1 MPDQTIQWHGSMQI
15 SKIAG
20 RWKTL
25 AFRCKQLRPFL
36 LWPRTAGPRS
46 DVDFRSMSI
55 DEEVE
60 RETRRLTGLLE
71 SLVKIKRLTVRD
83 IERRLGLSMGT
94 LNKLFAGKRELKVRQ
109 ILAILKVL
117 NVPPAAFFRLAYEH
131 DDADPGSEVV
141 LSSLDRLV
149 AAGDLEPL
157 PVQLSREDLHTMV
170 GEILR
175 EFGILPETVS
185 SPRPSRR

>member
-1 MPDQTIQWHGSMQI
+1 MNS
-15 SKIAG
+15 
-20 RWKTL
+20 
-25 AFRCKQLRPFL
+25 
-36 LWPRTAGPRS
+36 
-46 DVDFRSMSI
+46 

-83 IERRLGLSMGT
+83 LERRLGLSMGT

-117 NVPPAAFFRLAYEH
+117 SVPPAAFFRLAYEH
-131 DDADPGSEVV
+131 DDADPASEVI
-141 LSSLDRLV
+141 LTSLDKLV
-149 AAGDLEPL
+149 SAGELEPQ
-157 PVQLSREDLHTMV
+157 PVHLSREELHTVV

-175 EFGILPETVS
+175 EFGILPEPAS
-185 SPRPSRR
+185 SPRPSQR

>member
-1 MPDQTIQWHGSMQI
+1 MDIGE
-15 SKIAG
+15 
-20 RWKTL
+20 
-25 AFRCKQLRPFL
+25 
-36 LWPRTAGPRS
+36 
-46 DVDFRSMSI
+46 D
-55 DEEVE
+55 VE

-83 IERRLGLSMGT
+83 LERQLGLSMGT

-131 DDADPGSEVV
+131 ADADPASEEI
-141 LSSLDRLV
+141 LASLDKL
-149 AAGDLEPL
+149 AAVGEIEPQPL
-157 PVQLSREDLHTMV
+157 SVSREELHTVV

-175 EFGILPETVS
+175 EFGILPESLS
-185 SPRPSRR
+185 SPRPAKP

>member
-1 MPDQTIQWHGSMQI
+1 
-15 SKIAG
+15 
-20 RWKTL
+20 
-25 AFRCKQLRPFL
+25 
-36 LWPRTAGPRS
+36 
-46 DVDFRSMSI
+46 MSL

-60 RETRRLTGLLE
+60 RETRRLTGLLD

-83 IERRLGLSMGT
+83 LERQLGLSIGT

-131 DDADPGSEVV
+131 EDANPASEVV
-141 LSSLDRLV
+141 LSSLDKLA
-149 AAGDLEPL
+149 AAGELEPQ
-157 PVQLSREDLHTMV
+157 PVQLSRKELHTMV

-175 EFGILPETVS
+175 EFGILPESVS
-185 SPRPSRR
+185 SPRPSRN